1 MTARR
6 WMAGAGALAL
16 VGGAVAGPAVAAP
29 GDGAQSE
36 GQSALS
42 QSGSSYSFE
51 GTSGKTRMFILSSYN
66 SDAILLESNGWF
78 GIIDGGEDADTP
90 YGSDPRYPER
100 SGIAASTSSTTE
112 WLLEYLDDQGVTDSN
127 VAFYLGTHAHS
138 DHIGNADEIIRR
150 YRPKLIFSPEY
161 SDEWITDES
170 GLWDNQY
177 VYDHL
182 VEAAQWARSEYG
194 AQFIQELDGYSTH
207 VRMGDM
213 DVQMIPFDVDEVY
226 KRQGT
231 TDANLMGWGA
241 KVSAFGRSAFLAA
254 DLMDTDSDWT
264 THNGFEGRISSEVGS
279 VDILKAG
286 HHGQESSNFE
296 EFLGALAPSTI
307 IQTGL
312 AEDTPDRLTR
322 HAIHGDGLWFPMGDI
337 WDSVK
342 VPALVCEFS
351 DQGIAYA
358 GVDNARWGHEYTSET
373 PRAWWFHAGHT
384 EATAGWWQGPS
395 ENWYYFDS
403 SASAVH
409 SEWRLIDGYWYFFDE
424 SGALASRE
432 EGQTQSASIEE
443 TGSGSSPSP
452 LVWAAGAGLLVV
464 AAGGAWWALR
474 SRGHGRGARA

>member
-1 MTARR
+1 M
-6 WMAGAGALAL
+6 
-16 VGGAVAGPAVAAP
+16 
-29 GDGAQSE
+29 
-36 GQSALS
+36 
-42 QSGSSYSFE
+42 
-51 GTSGKTRMFILSSYN
+51 
-66 SDAILLESNGWF
+66 
-78 GIIDGGEDADTP
+78 
-90 YGSDPRYPER
+90 
-100 SGIAASTSSTTE
+100 
-112 WLLEYLDDQGVTDSN
+112 DDQGVTDSN

-138 DHIGNADEIIRR
+138 DHIGNANEIIRR

-161 SDEWITDES
+161 SDQWITDEN

-264 THNGFEGRISSEVGS
+264 THNGFEGRIASEVGG

-322 HAIHGDGLWFPMGDI
+322 HAVHGDGLWFPMGD
-337 WDSVK
+337 
-342 VPALVCEFS
+342 P
-351 DQGIAYA
+351 G
-358 GVDNARWGHEYTSET
+358 R
-373 PRAWWFHAGHT
+373 
-384 EATAGWWQGPS
+384 
-395 ENWYYFDS
+395 
-403 SASAVH
+403 
-409 SEWRLIDGYWYFFDE
+409 
-424 SGALASRE
+424 
-432 EGQTQSASIEE
+432 
-443 TGSGSSPSP
+443 
-452 LVWAAGAGLLVV
+452 
-464 AAGGAWWALR
+464 AGGAPGPETSVPPTAP
-474 SRGHGRGARA
+474 GGPDPPGARKIGAHRPPKLEGSCLRGCSLESLKNPWTRRP

>member
-1 MTARR
+1 MRAGR
-6 WMAGAGALAL
+6 WTAGAGALAL
-16 VGGAVAGPAVAAP
+16 AGAAVVGPAVAAP
-29 GDGAQSE
+29 GDGEQSG
-36 GQSALS
+36 GQSALP

-51 GTSGKTRMFILSSYN
+51 GASGKTRMFVLSSYN

-78 GIIDGGEDADTP
+78 GIIDGGEDADAP
-90 YGSDPRYPER
+90 DGSDPRYPAR

-112 WLLEYLDDQGVTDSN
+112 WLLGYLDDQGVTDSN

-161 SDEWITDES
+161 SDQWITDEN

-264 THNGFEGRISSEVGS
+264 THNGFEGRIASEVGG

-296 EFLGALAPSTI
+296 EFLGALSPSTI

-322 HAIHGDGLWFPMGDI
+322 HAVHGDGLWFPMGDI

-351 DQGIAYA
+351 AQGIAYD
-358 GVDNARWGHEYTSET
+358 GVDNARWGHEYASEA
-373 PRAWWFHAGHT
+373 PRAWWFHAGRT
-384 EATAGWWQGPS
+384 EATTGWWQGPS
-395 ENWYYFDS
+395 GNWYYFDS

-424 SGALASRE
+424 SGALVSRE
-432 EGQTQSASIEE
+432 EGQTQSASIEG
-443 TGSGSSPSP
+443 TGSGVSASP
-452 LVWAAGAGLLVV
+452 LVRAVGAGLLVA
-464 AAGGAWWALR
+464 AAGGAWWARR
-474 SRGHGRGARA
+474 SRRARG

>member
-16 VGGAVAGPAVAAP
+16 VGGALVGPAVAAP

-36 GQSALS
+36 AQSAVP

-51 GTSGKTRMFILSSYN
+51 GASGKTRMFVLSSYN

-78 GIIDGGEDADTP
+78 GIIDGGEDADAP
-90 YGSDPRYPER
+90 DGSDPRYPAR

-112 WLLEYLDDQGVTDSN
+112 WLLGYLDDQGVTDSN

-161 SDEWITDES
+161 SDQWITDEN

-241 KVSAFGRSAFLAA
+241 KASAFGRSAFLAA

-296 EFLGALAPSTI
+296 EFLGALSPSTI

-322 HAIHGDGLWFPMGDI
+322 HAVHGDGL
-337 WDSVK
+337 
-342 VPALVCEFS
+342 
-351 DQGIAYA
+351 
-358 GVDNARWGHEYTSET
+358 
-373 PRAWWFHAGHT
+373 
-384 EATAGWWQGPS
+384 
-395 ENWYYFDS
+395 
-403 SASAVH
+403 
-409 SEWRLIDGYWYFFDE
+409 
-424 SGALASRE
+424 
-432 EGQTQSASIEE
+432 
-443 TGSGSSPSP
+443 
-452 LVWAAGAGLLVV
+452 
-464 AAGGAWWALR
+464 
-474 SRGHGRGARA
+474 